1 MGQSNSIDLPP
12 PEATCHEVLDHL
24 HAGKCTT
31 VDLVSRYLGYLDT
44 TGRELGAAIEIHSES
59 ALAAAR
65 ESDAR
70 RDAGKAIGRLEGI
83 PFTAK
88 MNIATEVGTTDAASG
103 MLQGF
108 AAAEDSTA
116 VSRLRAEGAILV
128 GKSNCDEFAMGAS
141 NESSHHGVVR
151 NPWDREL
158 VPGGSSG
165 GAAAL
170 AGSFGWAFHL
180 GSDTGGSIRQP
191 AAFCGAT
198 GLKPTWGRV
207 SRRGLIAFGSSLDQ
221 IGPLTRNARDAQLV
235 LSVMEG
241 KDPLDAT
248 SQSFDSAN
256 PVPVKRVGL
265 VTEGLSDAI
274 APEIRQRTLEVVE
287 QLKSLGHEV
296 VEVSLSTLSKA
307 NACYQVIATA
317 EASSNLARYDGIHT
331 GQRVAADELEE
342 LYCKSRRQG
351 FGPEV
356 RRRIML
362 GTFVLSS
369 GYIDA
374 YYGRA
379 QQVRSEIRQEILSA
393 LASVDALMM
402 PVSPFAPFRI
412 GERISDPIALYACDI
427 LTVTANLAGVPAVAI
442 PCGFDSAG
450 LPVGLQWMGKHGE
463 DQRLLALAAT
473 LQDQDDSWRG
483 LPTGGAQ

>member
-198 GLKPTWGRV
+198 GLKPTWAGFR
-207 SRRGLIAFGSSLDQ
+207 A
-221 IGPLTRNARDAQLV
+221 
-235 LSVMEG
+235 EG
-241 KDPLDAT
+241 
-248 SQSFDSAN
+248 
-256 PVPVKRVGL
+256 
-265 VTEGLSDAI
+265 
-274 APEIRQRTLEVVE
+274 
-287 QLKSLGHEV
+287 
-296 VEVSLSTLSKA
+296 
-307 NACYQVIATA
+307 
-317 EASSNLARYDGIHT
+317 
-331 GQRVAADELEE
+331 
-342 LYCKSRRQG
+342 
-351 FGPEV
+351 
-356 RRRIML
+356 
-362 GTFVLSS
+362 
-369 GYIDA
+369 
-374 YYGRA
+374 
-379 QQVRSEIRQEILSA
+379 
-393 LASVDALMM
+393 
-402 PVSPFAPFRI
+402 
-412 GERISDPIALYACDI
+412 
-427 LTVTANLAGVPAVAI
+427 
-442 PCGFDSAG
+442 
-450 LPVGLQWMGKHGE
+450 
-463 DQRLLALAAT
+463 
-473 LQDQDDSWRG
+473 
-483 LPTGGAQ
+483 